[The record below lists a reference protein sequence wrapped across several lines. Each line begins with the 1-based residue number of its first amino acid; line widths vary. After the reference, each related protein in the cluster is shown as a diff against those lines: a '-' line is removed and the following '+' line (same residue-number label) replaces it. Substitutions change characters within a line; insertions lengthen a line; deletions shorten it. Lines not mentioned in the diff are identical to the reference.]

1 MFTKTKNR
9 INPNFRNKTNKVQQ
23 KINPPIQNQEIH
35 DKSNELEDN
44 IMAKSREKNQQKSK
58 DDNNQIVEDDYES
71 FSSDDSS
78 SEDETG
84 SDTENN
90 EDEKEE
96 YSRTRLKNVKYSKE
110 ALQYVKDNKIIFVDK
125 TGKPLEEGAKL
136 LFDNNK
142 LEQLESYDPSNI
154 RKSVVNRKYYFTL
167 CLENSESLIIK
178 KIKLKQ
184 LLIKFKLMLIENKIS
199 NISIARSSY
208 IALIPW
214 AEFLSILGEVFND
227 TMIEIT
233 ICSGTLI
240 YVPLEDRDKI
250 FEIEH
255 SSPING
261 HKGISKSYNR
271 LKNKYFWPNM
281 KEDIRKRVQ
290 FCLKCQLKKLL
301 RRKTKLPMVITDH
314 PCDIFSKV
322 SLDIFGPLP
331 ETKNGNKYILTLQC
345 QFSKFC
351 LAAAMPDA
359 LSTTIASNFI
369 KKCICVFGIPDV
381 ILTDRG
387 QNFLSSLMHN
397 VCKRFKIN
405 KTKTTSYMP
414 SSNGSLE
421 RTHIVLAE
429 FLKQYTDKDNC
440 WDEWIDLAI
449 FSYNTSV
456 HEGTKFSPYE
466 IIFAKVAKTPS
477 DKPIE
482 MKEQSAT
489 YDEYL
494 INLTK
499 RLIEIRQLAN
509 DNLVKSKE
517 RSKKYYDRNVNVQ
530 EFKIGSFVFLQSG
543 PKPGKLENHYSGPFK
558 VIQVLK
564 KNNVKILVKKNRS
577 KIVHSN
583 RLKLSHIKPKNH

>member
-1 MFTKTKNR
+1 
-9 INPNFRNKTNKVQQ
+9 
-23 KINPPIQNQEIH
+23 
-35 DKSNELEDN
+35 
-44 IMAKSREKNQQKSK
+44 
-58 DDNNQIVEDDYES
+58 
-71 FSSDDSS
+71 
-78 SEDETG
+78 
-84 SDTENN
+84 
-90 EDEKEE
+90 
-96 YSRTRLKNVKYSKE
+96 
-110 ALQYVKDNKIIFVDK
+110 
-125 TGKPLEEGAKL
+125 
-136 LFDNNK
+136 
-142 LEQLESYDPSNI
+142 
-154 RKSVVNRKYYFTL
+154 
-167 CLENSESLIIK
+167 
-178 KIKLKQ
+178 
-184 LLIKFKLMLIENKIS
+184 
-199 NISIARSSY
+199 
-208 IALIPW
+208 
-214 AEFLSILGEVFND
+214 
-227 TMIEIT
+227 
-233 ICSGTLI
+233 
-240 YVPLEDRDKI
+240 
-250 FEIEH
+250 
-255 SSPING
+255 
-261 HKGISKSYNR
+261 
-271 LKNKYFWPNM
+271 
-281 KEDIRKRVQ
+281 
-290 FCLKCQLKKLL
+290 
-301 RRKTKLPMVITDH
+301 
-314 PCDIFSKV
+314 
-322 SLDIFGPLP
+322 
-331 ETKNGNKYILTLQC
+331 
-345 QFSKFC
+345 
-351 LAAAMPDA
+351 
-359 LSTTIASNFI
+359 
-369 KKCICVFGIPDV
+369 
-381 ILTDRG
+381 
-387 QNFLSSLMHN
+387 
-397 VCKRFKIN
+397 
-405 KTKTTSYMP
+405 MP